1 MQKPMP
7 VSEQWLALIDD
18 DVVPLGQF
26 QDPNAALARA
36 RAMAGPDGSV
46 DSVWPPEVVAEL
58 IAFWAEQGVRIIH

>member
-7 VSEQWLALIDD
+7 VSEQWLSLIDD